1 MRQIIVY
8 VSVFVMTLL
17 LGVAVTSWM
26 WHCINKT
33 QLIDQPQPT
42 CSVRAHTVVL
52 AYDDFGP
59 PSMSYRLQIGNAWN
73 QWKNEGHALPDD
85 VDIKVVVYR
94 NIQLEEVK
102 KEFPVITGKSDY
114 RYLEYDRAIQ
124 VLREEI
130 KSVETYKEEA
140 ILHEFRILEEL
151 DQTLKKPHCVIVE
164 RLGV

>member
-1 MRQIIVY
+1 
-8 VSVFVMTLL
+8 MTLL

-26 WHCINKT
+26 WHCMNKT

-114 RYLEYDRAIQ
+114 RYLDMTVPFRFFRKKSRVWKPTKRKQFCTSLEYWRNWT
-124 VLREEI
+124 R
-130 KSVETYKEEA
+130 
-140 ILHEFRILEEL
+140 H
-151 DQTLKKPHCVIVE
+151 
-164 RLGV
+164 